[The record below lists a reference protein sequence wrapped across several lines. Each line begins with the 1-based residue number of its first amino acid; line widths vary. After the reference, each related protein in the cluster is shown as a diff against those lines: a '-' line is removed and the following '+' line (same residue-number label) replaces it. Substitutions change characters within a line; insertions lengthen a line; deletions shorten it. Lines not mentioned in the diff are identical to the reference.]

1 MALPAA
7 TGAAETPRLIE
18 SLKGYDIVFY
28 KGVYYGLPQSLGP
41 VRLDSHA
48 ARRLPGVIDG
58 TTLESVRDAIQDA
71 VTE

>member
-1 MALPAA
+1 
-7 TGAAETPRLIE
+7 
-18 SLKGYDIVFY
+18 
-28 KGVYYGLPQSLGP
+28 